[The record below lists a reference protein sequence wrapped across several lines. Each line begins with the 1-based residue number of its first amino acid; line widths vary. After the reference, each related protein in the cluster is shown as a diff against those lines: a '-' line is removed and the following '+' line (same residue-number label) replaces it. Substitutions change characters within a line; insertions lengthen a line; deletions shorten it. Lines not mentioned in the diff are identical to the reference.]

1 MTQDDKTYI
10 EKNTTRTET
19 TKDGAVK
26 YYVPTFGFWLIWDK
40 AGWSVDGVTGHGD
53 TIEELYAKLRTE
65 CQDDIQHML
74 RLNNDV
80 KISDIDTSNPVKA
93 VCKTSWRGKDFTL
106 TYWLPSERWQ
116 VEGNVMSDFCGHS
129 KVKDTIQF
137 MCEYEKNSIAG
148 IIPMAGL
155 IVNK

>member
-10 EKNTTRTET
+10 EKSTTRTET

-26 YYVPTFGFWLIWDK
+26 YYVPTFGFWLVRDR
-40 AGWSVDGVTGHGD
+40 AGWSVEGFACHGD
-53 TIEELYAKLRTE
+53 TIEELYAKLREE

-74 RLNNDV
+74 RLNDGV

-93 VCKTSWRGKDFTL
+93 VCKTEWLGKDLTL
-106 TYWLPSERWQ
+106 TYRLPNERWQ
-116 VEGNVMSDFCGHS
+116 VEGDVASDFCGHS
-129 KVKDTIQF
+129 QVKDTIGSLY
-137 MCEYEKNSIAG
+137 EIEKNNAFG